1 MPVMAQEK
9 MYSRNREGDGAE
21 VGEHRVHPDDPEHA
35 GAHDDDDGGD
45 DAAPNSTGGGNAG
58 VHQGADAEGK
68 AHDLQPLHTGGDHVR
83 LIGEKSKELVSEQQ
97 QQSAADA
104 AHQKG
109 IQQNDTVAL
118 EDTIRLSGTPV
129 AADKGGAA
137 GIEGRH
143 HIEDQRIGV
152 GSCRATGY
160 HHRIEAVDADLYE
173 EVCNGKDGV
182 LQAGGDAD
190 HQHPLGGGLVDA
202 QLFQMHSAG
211 ILLAHQMPHDQQS
224 GQPLGDGAGGGHT
237 EGGHVA
243 LDHKEQVQGHIH
255 HAGNAQIQQRPLCV
269 PGGTED
275 TIAEVVYR
283 HGRHTQSV
291 DPQIP
296 HGAGQQLLLG
306 IQQQQHIPLQM
317 SREVWMVF
325 STSS

>member
-1 MPVMAQEK
+1 MTMMVGTMLRPIP
-9 MYSRNREGDGAE
+9 REAAMLASIRALTPE
-21 VGEHRVHPDDPEHA
+21 GE
-35 GAHDDDDGGD
+35 
-45 DAAPNSTGGGNAG
+45 T
-58 VHQGADAEGK
+58 
-68 AHDLQPLHTGGDHVR
+68 HDLQPLHTGGDHVR

-137 GIEGRH
+137 GIEGGH

-173 EVCNGKDGV
+173 EVCKGKDGV

-211 ILLAHQMPHDQQS
+211 ILLAHQMPHDQ
-224 GQPLGDGAGGGHT
+224 
-237 EGGHVA
+237 
-243 LDHKEQVQGHIH
+243 
-255 HAGNAQIQQRPLCV
+255 
-269 PGGTED
+269 
-275 TIAEVVYR
+275 
-283 HGRHTQSV
+283 
-291 DPQIP
+291 
-296 HGAGQQLLLG
+296 
-306 IQQQQHIPLQM
+306 
-317 SREVWMVF
+317 
-325 STSS
+325 